1 MIKGKFYCPKREEM
15 AYKYENPLD
24 KGFERVK
31 FTKKQHNE
39 LFPRRKIG
47 FGQRYEYYLS
57 DKWLELY
64 CFAGISIVILNTLL
78 FPILV
83 LLHGLT
89 NIKEVFK
96 EVISLYNQK
105 ETGTFTSDS
114 IPSSSNLYKRALKVL
129 EGDD

>member
-1 MIKGKFYCPKREEM
+1 M

-24 KGFERVK
+24 KGFKKVK

-39 LFPRRKIG
+39 LFPYRKIG
-47 FGQRYEYYLS
+47 FGQKYEYYLS

-64 CFAGISIVILNTLL
+64 CFNGIPVIVLNTLL
-78 FPILV
+78 FPILL

-96 EVISLYNQK
+96 EVTSLYNQK
-105 ETGTFTSDS
+105 ETGSFTSDS
-114 IPSSSNLYKRALKVL
+114 IPSSSDLYKKALKIL
-129 EGDD
+129 KGDD